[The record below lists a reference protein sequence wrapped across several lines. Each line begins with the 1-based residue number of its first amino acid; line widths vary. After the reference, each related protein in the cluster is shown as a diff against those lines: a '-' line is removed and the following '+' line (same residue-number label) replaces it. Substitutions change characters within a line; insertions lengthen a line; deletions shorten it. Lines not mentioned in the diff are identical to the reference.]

1 MTDHIADAG
10 KKVIDLD
17 ALYADLDFANK
28 VQAWSLTRRKTR
40 GDYGTFGQAADAF
53 KVPVERI
60 AQAVEDHYWMFTQDD
75 GPLAEREIDH
85 DGE

>member
-1 MTDHIADAG
+1 MSRP
-10 KKVIDLD
+10 DLD

-28 VQAWSLTRRKTR
+28 VQAWSLTRRTTR
-40 GDYGTFGQAADAF
+40 GDYGTFGQAAEAF

-60 AQAVEDHYWMFTQDD
+60 AQAVDDHYWMFTQDG